1 MLWTVPQSGSS
12 QITYFVLTPYL
23 NATTAE
29 APFVVPAG
37 AAGSATSATTGS
49 DDWSVVQGL
58 ANGKKY
64 AFTVSAINSSG
75 TGPASPLSNSAKASV
90 TPQTQTMITSSL
102 DPSPYAESVTFTSSV
117 LVGGG
122 VAPIGTMRFTGI
134 PGGPTEALT
143 EQASGLWTAEAS
155 TAALAAGT
163 HTVSAR
169 LSGGGQGASSG
180 HLAQVVEPEPTTSTT
195 LSSSA
200 PTGSSH
206 GISVTFVATVT
217 VSGGAPAVGSV
228 RFTGVNGSAVALVD
242 DGVASVNTSSLTN
255 GSHVIRA
262 TFTSA
267 AVPLQAPSA
276 AQLTQLVGVPLAPT
290 IGAAVAGN
298 AQATVSFTRPAAA
311 GNPAI
316 TGYTV
321 TALDHSTPAN
331 GGQTTMGTSS
341 PIVVQ
346 GLANGDSYTFTVTA
360 TNSTGTGP
368 ASAPSNAAVPTAPA
382 ATPGAS
388 VLTMATGG
396 NAQVVLDWTAPSNN
410 GGSPIIGY
418 NILRGTTSGSETLL
432 TSVGSTLT
440 FTDTGLTNGTTYYYE
455 IQAVNAVGDSVAS
468 NELSATPTAPAT
480 APAAPNLTSATGGN
494 AQVVL
499 DWTAP
504 SNNGGSPIIGYNI
517 FRGTTPG
524 SETPLTSVGSILT
537 FTDTGLTNGTTY
549 YYEIQ
554 AVNAVADSV
563 ASNELSATPTAP
575 ATAPGASVLT
585 IATGGNAQVVLDW
598 TAPSNNGGSPII
610 GYNILRG
617 TTSRSETLLT
627 SVGSILTFTD
637 TGLTNGTTYYYE
649 IQAVN
654 AVGDSVASNEL
665 SATPGL
671 VPGAPGFVQAVP
683 PPSNPNSN
691 VGVSGSIT
699 VAYFYTT
706 IGSSPILYYT
716 VTATD
721 LTTPANGGQ
730 TVSGDPVSGATAYE
744 LPVTGLVNGDAYTFS
759 VTATNSTGTS
769 VASAASSP
777 VTPES
782 WITVSPNQYPSP
794 IAISADGTNT
804 WVANEY
810 DNSVV
815 ELSAPSGSVV
825 RTIAVGTHP
834 IGISSDGTNVWVA
847 NIASDTMTQIDATK
861 GGVVKTTALS
871 SYGCSALDG
880 ATQVNGYPEAI
891 SSDGTRVWVTCD
903 TAQPVLIE
911 FSATTGAWI
920 QTVDMPYL
928 ASTSY
933 WPSAVSSDGTNVWV
947 VNTSSGD
954 LGGSISEFNTA
965 TGALEQTI
973 TEGGTQPLSIDAD
986 GIDVWVGNYGQN
998 TITEYSANGTYVQTI
1013 TLDSS
1018 GDGGMPDAISS
1029 LDGYVWVTNVALGT
1043 ITQIL
1048 ASTGAV
1054 VRTINVQGSPYGIS
1068 SDGSNVWM
1076 TNIDGNFVTEIGGG
1090 VPIQQGD

>member
-1 MLWTVPQSGSS
+1 
-12 QITYFVLTPYL
+12 
-23 NATTAE
+23 
-29 APFVVPAG
+29 
-37 AAGSATSATTGS
+37 
-49 DDWSVVQGL
+49 
-58 ANGKKY
+58 
-64 AFTVSAINSSG
+64 
-75 TGPASPLSNSAKASV
+75 
-90 TPQTQTMITSSL
+90 
-102 DPSPYAESVTFTSSV
+102 
-117 LVGGG
+117 
-122 VAPIGTMRFTGI
+122 
-134 PGGPTEALT
+134 
-143 EQASGLWTAEAS
+143 
-155 TAALAAGT
+155 
-163 HTVSAR
+163 
-169 LSGGGQGASSG
+169 
-180 HLAQVVEPEPTTSTT
+180 
-195 LSSSA
+195 
-200 PTGSSH
+200 
-206 GISVTFVATVT
+206 VTFVATVT

-418 NILRGTTSGSETLL
+418 NILRGTTSG
-432 TSVGSTLT
+432 
-440 FTDTGLTNGTTYYYE
+440 
-455 IQAVNAVGDSVAS
+455 
-468 NELSATPTAPAT
+468 
-480 APAAPNLTSATGGN
+480 
-494 AQVVL
+494 
-499 DWTAP
+499 
-504 SNNGGSPIIGYNI
+504 
-517 FRGTTPG
+517 
-524 SETPLTSVGSILT
+524 
-537 FTDTGLTNGTTY
+537 
-549 YYEIQ
+549 
-554 AVNAVADSV
+554 
-563 ASNELSATPTAP
+563 
-575 ATAPGASVLT
+575 
-585 IATGGNAQVVLDW
+585 
-598 TAPSNNGGSPII
+598 
-610 GYNILRG
+610 
-617 TTSRSETLLT
+617 SETLLT